1 MASDAELIG
10 RSLAGDGEAFM
21 EVICRHEVAIGA
33 YLERRVGREAAQD
46 LLGDVWVAAFRSRE
60 AYDQSFAG
68 ARPWLYKMALNRL
81 RHYWRSQP
89 AEDLVPDV
97 TGLATG
103 WDPWPAVDVRVD
115 TQTVLRAAMARLR
128 PEEREVLTLVAGE
141 DLSDGPGDCDRRGA
155 ATGIFPGAQPS
166 PRDPGHGGQGRHRRR
181 DRRGRGGSGHRARRH
196 VGDAAARHAGVAAR
210 GADRISRR
218 GAHGEFQADVPGR
231 LHQG

>member
-60 AYDQSFAG
+60 TYDQSFAE
-68 ARPWLYKMALNRL
+68 ARPWLYKVALNRL

-128 PEEREVLTLVAGE
+128 PDEREVLTLVAGE
-141 DLSDGPGDCDRRGA
+141 DLTVADA
-155 ATGIFPGAQPS
+155 AQVLGLPAGT
-166 PRDPGHGGQGRHRRR
+166 
-181 DRRGRGGSGHRARRH
+181 ARRLLH
-196 VGDAAARHAGVAAR
+196 QARTALRNAPEVAALLT
-210 GADRISRR
+210 
-218 GAHGEFQADVPGR
+218 EFNSVKENR
-231 LHQG
+231 